1 MSTRGKLDRGVFEMV
16 DTESMVPKDHLLW
29 KINAAVNWAQLYDI
43 VEELYCDDNR
53 RPGFNSVVLYKERI
67 DICA

>member
-16 DTESMVPKDHLLW
+16 DTVSTVPKDHLLW
-29 KINAAVNWAQLYDI
+29 KIDAAVNWAQLYDI

-53 RPGFNSVVLYKERI
+53 RLGFNSVVLYKARI
-67 DICA
+67 DNCA